1 MSEAT
6 YNCKIGFMD
15 FFFNYPKLT
24 LILTITY
31 HFDTPSK
38 GVVHHTKLMKEP
50 TCFKNSENP
59 T

>member
-1 MSEAT
+1 
-6 YNCKIGFMD
+6 MD

-31 HFDTPSK
+31 YFDTPSK